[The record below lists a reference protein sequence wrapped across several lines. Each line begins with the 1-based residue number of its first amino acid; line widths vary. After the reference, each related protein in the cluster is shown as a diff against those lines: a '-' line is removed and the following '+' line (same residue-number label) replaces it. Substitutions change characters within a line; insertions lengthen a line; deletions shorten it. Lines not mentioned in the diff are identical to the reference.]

1 MILSKERETFS
12 QIVSEIFQTR
22 FICPGLS
29 LNQKIKKFPVDLLF
43 FAVIRVISFWI
54 LIVHD

>member
-1 MILSKERETFS
+1 MILSKERQTFS

-29 LNQKIKKFPVDLLF
+29 LSQKIKKFPVDLLF
-43 FAVIRVISFWI
+43 FAVIRVIYCRI
-54 LIVHD
+54 LIVHN